1 MSLPR
6 RRSIDAL
13 DTETNKKKKK
23 KIKEREKKRRKKTEV
38 GVASFTSAKIRRV
51 VAIIFDSVPTAG
63 GNRRKSIRSGGN
75 VNYVSKGRN
84 VLIRSGLSDLHHEV
98 RGTAGKWS

>member
-1 MSLPR
+1 M
-6 RRSIDAL
+6 
-13 DTETNKKKKK
+13 
-23 KIKEREKKRRKKTEV
+23 
-38 GVASFTSAKIRRV
+38 KIRRV
-51 VAIIFDSVPTAG
+51 VAIIFDSVSAGFTAG
-63 GNRRKSIRSGGN
+63 GNRRKSIRPGGN